1 MIGKIQ
7 LRGRMNITQLK
18 KKKKC
23 LRVTIEKPKLVG
35 YGIVIDEAD

>member
-1 MIGKIQ
+1 MISKIQ

-18 KKKKC
+18 KKIC
-23 LRVTIEKPKLVG
+23 LSVTIEKPKLVG